1 MIRESYAY
9 NAKHRNNI
17 RERVA
22 KETRFSSN
30 AKRGA
35 RPFAKTA
42 VAFAAFLVC
51 LLIAT
56 PVLAAEVPQAYG
68 LLYAMSPQMAQLFKP
83 VQRSSL
89 DQGIEVTVVEAYVH
103 EETAE
108 AVISVCDTTQNRL
121 DDSLDLYDS
130 YEFHTGFDST
140 GTCKQIGY
148 DEATKTAYFQLSMSS
163 MNPNERIQG
172 SKITFSLKTLLCGKK
187 ETLDKPITIDW
198 KSIPESVKTESADP
212 YEGTVLVPGDDQ
224 MEPESGF
231 YLSGIGYVDGKLHI
245 QLFTPWRSVYDDH
258 AFLYLSDAQGNRVY
272 ADMLYRGG
280 YTMGAEE
287 TVQRADYIDYAFNVP
302 QGELEQYS
310 LFGDFYSAKT
320 RIDGNWSI
328 TFPIPSDA

>member
-1 MIRESYAY
+1 MIQKTYAFQ
-9 NAKHRNNI
+9 AKNRNNI
-17 RERVA
+17 REKVA
-22 KETRFSSN
+22 KETGVSPN
-30 AKRGA
+30 PKRVLK
-35 RPFAKTA
+35 PFAKTA
-42 VAFAAFLVC
+42 IAFAAFLIC

-56 PVLAAEVPQAYG
+56 PALAAGVPQAYS
-68 LLYAMSPQMAQLFKP
+68 LLYAVSPQMAQLFKP

-103 EETAE
+103 DETAE
-108 AVISVCDTTQNRL
+108 AVVSVRDTTQNRL

-130 YEFHTGFDST
+130 YDFHTGFDST

-148 DEATKTAYFQLSMSS
+148 DETTKTAYFQLSMSS
-163 MNPNERIQG
+163 MNPNERILG
-172 SKITFSLKTLLCGKK
+172 SKITFSLKTLLCGK
-187 ETLDKPITIDW
+187 EEVLAKPFSMDW
-198 KSIPESVKTESADP
+198 STIPETVKTESANP
-212 YEGTVLVPGDDQ
+212 YEETVLVPGDDQ

-231 YLSGIGYVDGKLHI
+231 YLSGIGYVDEKLHI

-280 YTMGAEE
+280 YTTGTEE

-302 QGELEQYS
+302 QSELEQYS

-328 TFPIPSDA
+328 TFPIENIK

>member
-1 MIRESYAY
+1 
-9 NAKHRNNI
+9 
-17 RERVA
+17 
-22 KETRFSSN
+22 
-30 AKRGA
+30 
-35 RPFAKTA
+35 
-42 VAFAAFLVC
+42 
-51 LLIAT
+51 
-56 PVLAAEVPQAYG
+56 
-68 LLYAMSPQMAQLFKP
+68 MAQLFKP

-103 EETAE
+103 GETAE
-108 AVISVCDTTQNRL
+108 AIISICDTTQNRL

-130 YEFHTGFDST
+130 YEFHTEFDST

-163 MNPNERIQG
+163 MNPNDRILG
-172 SKITFSLKTLLCGKK
+172 SKITFSLTTLLCGKK
-187 ETLDKPITIDW
+187 EELAKPILIDW
-198 KSIPESVKTESADP
+198 STIPDTVKTESADP

-231 YLSGIGYVDGKLHI
+231 YLSGIGYVDDKLHI

-287 TVQRADYIDYAFNVP
+287 AVQRSDYIDYVFDVP
-302 QGELEQYS
+302 QSELEQYS

-328 TFPIPSDA
+328 TFPIEDAK